1 MGEGNARERSLTCDY
16 CSEATAVIYCRADT
30 ARLCVACD
38 RQVHGAN
45 ALSRKHVRSQICDKC
60 GDAAAIARCA
70 TEKLALCQDC
80 DHDVHS
86 AAADA
91 GGSHARTAIEGFY
104 GCPSSVELAASWGLE
119 LDSKESREGGD
130 QFMFAGLGT
139 IDSVFADLYV
149 PCFSGS
155 GRGGKRNPAVVQ
167 QLEEMARRDSSS
179 LAASELSPRTP
190 NRSATGCGGG
200 DVDCRSVQLLPV
212 ASLLMMAPS
221 DCADLRENH
230 RVVEEGDLIWG
241 CGPSDHTS
249 QIWDFNLG
257 QSREHNASSP
267 LDDDYI
273 GNNSSFTIR
282 SYSELLKESSFAN
295 TEILEGFF
303 EKNCPSSNEDVS
315 STNSIHHMPSQS
327 LGAAATILSKW
338 KSNKGNSK
346 VSGSSSS
353 NKNLPTISRPAVS
366 SSHNPVRGS
375 ISKEISFGDQ
385 PLVRTELVNSFKK
398 VDTQLLAE
406 KRGTAMQRYKEKRKT
421 RRYEKRIRYESR
433 KARADIRRRVKGR
446 FVKSSEDADDEN
458 HG

>member
-1 MGEGNARERSLTCDY
+1 MGEENARERPLACGY

-60 GDAAAIARCA
+60 GDAAATARCA

-91 GGSHARTAIEGFY
+91 GSGHARTAIEGFSD
-104 GCPSSVELAASWGLE
+104 CPSSVELAASWGIE

-130 QFMFAGLGT
+130 QLLFAGWGT

-155 GRGGKRNPAVVQ
+155 DRGGKRKPAVVQ

-190 NRSATGCGGG
+190 SRSAAGCGGG
-200 DVDCRSVQLLPV
+200 NEDRRSGQLLPF

-221 DCADLRENH
+221 DCGDPKENH
-230 RVVEEGDLIWG
+230 RVVEEGELIWG

-249 QIWDFNLG
+249 QVLAWF
-257 QSREHNASSP
+257 
-267 LDDDYI
+267 
-273 GNNSSFTIR
+273 SF
-282 SYSELLKESSFAN
+282 
-295 TEILEGFF
+295 
-303 EKNCPSSNEDVS
+303 
-315 STNSIHHMPSQS
+315 
-327 LGAAATILSKW
+327 
-338 KSNKGNSK
+338 
-346 VSGSSSS
+346 
-353 NKNLPTISRPAVS
+353 
-366 SSHNPVRGS
+366 
-375 ISKEISFGDQ
+375 
-385 PLVRTELVNSFKK
+385 
-398 VDTQLLAE
+398 
-406 KRGTAMQRYKEKRKT
+406 
-421 RRYEKRIRYESR
+421 
-433 KARADIRRRVKGR
+433 
-446 FVKSSEDADDEN
+446 
-458 HG
+458 